1 MYVEWRTSSTY
12 NIKNFGG
19 VAAGLGLVY
28 RVQKDASGNWRVYD
42 YYNNLLQTISGLPS
56 TGAASAFIEHFRYSA
71 ASPVPG
77 SPEVEFGASSP
88 NTNNA
93 MRLLGAKGYEPWDT
107 SLLAGGTEKFY
118 DQGESTF
125 VSYSPNYWFGAWFN
139 G

>member
-1 MYVEWRTSSTY
+1 MEDILHIQHKEFWRCRRRPWLSVPGAEGC
-12 NIKNFGG
+12 IGK
-19 VAAGLGLVY
+19 L
-28 RVQKDASGNWRVYD
+28 ASLR
-42 YYNNLLQTISGLPS
+42 LLQQSPADNLRAAKTW
-56 TGAASAFIEHFRYSA
+56 AASAFIEHFRYSA